1 MPTNMAENVYK
12 ANHREGVDGADGAA
26 EQDGYVDGKTRDFW
40 TNKLFIISTCNIYKI
55 YLQNATYLVPKL

>member
-26 EQDGYVDGKTRDFW
+26 EQDGYVDGKTRDF
-40 TNKLFIISTCNIYKI
+40 
-55 YLQNATYLVPKL
+55 